1 MDLTTWTKVL
11 GIEGIEVVAAERGEG
26 GKGWRLAV
34 VATSSIGLCPD
45 CKKPTASRHMVK
57 WQPIHDLPVAGQVLL
72 LDMQAP
78 QFDCGPC
85 EKCFTVHP
93 PCILEGTHVTLRLAE
108 AIADC
113 VNVSTLSA
121 AAATYRLPES
131 TVKVIF
137 EKIIE
142 RRRAEKAR
150 VLKPMTKLGI
160 DEIHLKVHDDPA
172 KPPGNPPGAPPVT
185 EPPTSAEA
193 GGKIIQE

>member
-1 MDLTTWTKVL
+1 MDLATWTNVL
-11 GIEGIEVVAAERGEG
+11 GLEGLEVVAAERGEG

-34 VATSSIGLCPD
+34 VSTSTVGLCPH
-45 CKKPTASRHMVK
+45 CKKPTSTRHMVK
-57 WQPIHDLPVAGQVLL
+57 WQSIRDLPVAGRVLL
-72 LDMQAP
+72 LEVQAP
-78 QFDCGPC
+78 QFDCEPC
-85 EKCFTVHP
+85 GKRFTVHP
-93 PCILEGTHVTLRLAE
+93 SCILEGTHVTLRLAE

-172 KPPGNPPGAPPVT
+172 KPPESPPGTPPAT
-185 EPPTSAEA
+185 EPPTSGEA
-193 GGKIIQE
+193 GEKIIRD

>member
-1 MDLTTWTKVL
+1 
-11 GIEGIEVVAAERGEG
+11 
-26 GKGWRLAV
+26 
-34 VATSSIGLCPD
+34 
-45 CKKPTASRHMVK
+45 
-57 WQPIHDLPVAGQVLL
+57 
-72 LDMQAP
+72 
-78 QFDCGPC
+78 
-85 EKCFTVHP
+85 
-93 PCILEGTHVTLRLAE
+93 LAE